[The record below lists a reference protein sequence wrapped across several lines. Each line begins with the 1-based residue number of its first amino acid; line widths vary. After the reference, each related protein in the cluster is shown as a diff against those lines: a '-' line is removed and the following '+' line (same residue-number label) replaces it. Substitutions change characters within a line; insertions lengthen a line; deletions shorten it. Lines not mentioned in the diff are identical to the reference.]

1 MTRSDGVAVPAAPS
15 SDRLLLVGLAL
26 LGLAVRLPGVGGD
39 LWIDEVAT
47 LIRSVRPP
55 LADIVST
62 FQSPNNHVLYSVLAH
77 FSIGI
82 FGETSF
88 ALRLP
93 ALLFGAA
100 TIPALY
106 YLARLWLARREA
118 LAAALVLAVSY
129 HHAYFAQNA
138 RGYTGFLLLSILTT
152 AWLARA
158 LETGRRRY
166 WVGFAV
172 ATALNVYLL
181 LSALFVCLGQTLAL
195 LVATLRGPGSDAA
208 ARRRG
213 FIRFCGWMGMAA
225 LLTLVLYAPLLVT
238 MFEFFTTA
246 EGSLGWFPS
255 VELLR
260 VILRDALPVRS
271 LPVLLLAGALVA
283 PVVGA
288 GVVSLVR
295 RAPLLGFAFVLPP
308 VLETAVGMGM
318 GVGTYPRRFL
328 LLLPFLILAGVRG
341 AAMVAE
347 WVAARAR
354 RPVWSR
360 HLFTAAVAT
369 GMAAAALG
377 LTRLYTIPKQ
387 DFTGALAYVHARRN
401 TDDVLAAADLADRPA
416 QYYDSSVRSARTPDD
431 LRDVLREDR
440 TVWLIVTMAGD
451 LRRRQPELWSLIERR
466 FELQERFRGLVGDGT
481 VSVWRSA
488 PKG

>member
-1 MTRSDGVAVPAAPS
+1 
-15 SDRLLLVGLAL
+15 
-26 LGLAVRLPGVGGD
+26 
-39 LWIDEVAT
+39 
-47 LIRSVRPP
+47 
-55 LADIVST
+55 
-62 FQSPNNHVLYSVLAH
+62 VLYSVLAH
-77 FSIGI
+77 FSIGV
-82 FGETSF
+82 FGESSW

-106 YLARLWLARREA
+106 YLARVWLTRREA

-172 ATALNVYLL
+172 ATALSVYLL
-181 LSALFVCLGQTLAL
+181 LSAVFVCLGQTLAVL
-195 LVATLRGPGSDAA
+195 FATLRGPRTDRAT
-208 ARRRG
+208 RRRA
-213 FIRFCGWMGMAA
+213 FVRFCGWMSVAA
-225 LLTLVLYAPLLVT
+225 VLTLILYAPLLVT

-246 EGSLGWFPS
+246 EGNVGWFPS
-255 VELLR
+255 LELLR
-260 VILRDALPVRS
+260 VVLRDALPVRS
-271 LPVLLLAGALVA
+271 LPVLLVAGALGV

-288 GVVSLVR
+288 GLVSLVR
-295 RAPLLGFAFVLPP
+295 RAPLLPFVFVLPP

-328 LLLPFLILAGVRG
+328 LLLLFLILASVRG
-341 AAMVAE
+341 AAVLAE
-347 WVAARAR
+347 WAAARAR

-360 HLFTAAVAT
+360 RLFAAAVT
-369 GMAAAALG
+369 GGMVAAAVG
-377 LTRLYTIPKQ
+377 LPRLYTIPKQ
-387 DFTGALAYVHARRN
+387 DFTGALAYIHARQN
-401 TDDVLAAADLADRPA
+401 ADDVLAAADLADRPS
-416 QYYDSSVRSARTPDD
+416 QYYDPSVRSARTSDD
-431 LRDVLREDR
+431 IRSVLQEDR

-451 LRRRQPELWSLIERR
+451 LRRRKPELWSLIQSR
-466 FELQERFRGLVGDGT
+466 FELQERFQGLVGDGT

-488 PKG
+488 SKG